1 MNAKVKETVLGTI
14 QSGFP
19 IAPDPYGAL
28 AEQLGFERDE
38 VEKALLD
45 LREEGLV
52 RRIGASFDSK
62 RLGYSSTLCALAV
75 PPERADEVAAIINA
89 YPGVTHNYLRE
100 NRYNIWFTLIT
111 RSAEDRAR
119 ILGKIVEQSGC
130 DDLLDMPATKMYKIR
145 VDFGKGHG
153 KKAAGAQT
161 KPKGAGG
168 HAAAGHPGA
177 TAADARAFDGD
188 DAFDVALVRWA
199 QDDVVFDADG
209 TLVERPFEQGAA
221 LIARQ
226 IGREVTEDEVIDR
239 ILELK
244 ALKVIRRFGAMV
256 KHQKMGF
263 AFNGMTVWNVDDDR
277 LDEVGAA
284 FAGKPYVS
292 HCYTRLAKPTW
303 PYKIYAMT
311 HAQTQDEL
319 DGYVAEL
326 ADIARSEPLVLVS
339 TKEYKK
345 VSMRYFEE

>member
-19 IAPDPYGAL
+19 IVPDPYGTL
-28 AEQLGFERDE
+28 AEQLGLERGE

-45 LREEGLV
+45 LREKGLV

-62 RLGYSSTLCALAV
+62 RLGYSSTLCALAA

-111 RSAEDRAR
+111 RSSEDRAR
-119 ILGKIVEQSGC
+119 ILGQIVEQSGC
-130 DDLLDMPATKMYKIR
+130 GDLLDMPATKMYKIR

-153 KKAAGAQT
+153 KEATEAKGKAKDAGEHV
-161 KPKGAGG
+161 AGRFG
-168 HAAAGHPGA
+168 AAA
-177 TAADARAFDGD
+177 TDARAFDGD

-199 QDDVVFDADG
+199 QGDVAFDADG
-209 TLVERPFEQGAA
+209 ALVERPFEQGAA
-221 LIARQ
+221 LVGKQ
-226 IGREVTEDEVIDR
+226 IGREVTENEAIAR
-239 ILELK
+239 ILELR
-244 ALKVIRRFGAMV
+244 ALKAIRRFGAMV

-263 AFNGMTVWNVDDDR
+263 AFNGMTVWDVDDGR

-284 FAGKPYVS
+284 FAEKPYVS
-292 HCYTRLAKPTW
+292 HCYARLAKPTW
-303 PYKIYAMT
+303 PYKIYAMA

-326 ADIARSEPLVLVS
+326 GEIARSEPLVLVS

>member
-1 MNAKVKETVLGTI
+1 MNAKVEETVLGTI

-19 IAPDPYGAL
+19 IGPDPYGTL
-28 AEQLGFERDE
+28 AEQLGLERDE

-62 RLGYSSTLCALAV
+62 RLGYSSTLCALAA

-111 RSAEDRAR
+111 RSSEDRAR
-119 ILGKIVEQSGC
+119 ILGQIVEQSGC
-130 DDLLDMPATKMYKIR
+130 GDLLDMPATKMYKIR

-153 KKAAGAQT
+153 KKATEAKAKAKDAGEHV
-161 KPKGAGG
+161 AGRFG
-168 HAAAGHPGA
+168 AAA
-177 TAADARAFDGD
+177 TDARAFGGD

-199 QDDVVFDADG
+199 QGDVAFDADG
-209 TLVERPFEQGAA
+209 ALVERPFEQGAA
-221 LIARQ
+221 LVGKQ
-226 IGREVTEDEVIDR
+226 IGREVTENEVIAR
-239 ILELK
+239 ILELR
-244 ALKVIRRFGAMV
+244 ALKAIRRFGAMV

-263 AFNGMTVWNVDDDR
+263 AFNGMTVWNVDDGR

-284 FAGKPYVS
+284 FAEKPYVS

-303 PYKIYAMT
+303 PYKIYAMA

-326 ADIARSEPLVLVS
+326 GEIAQAEPLVLVS

>member
-1 MNAKVKETVLGTI
+1 MDAKVKETVLGTI

-28 AEQLGFERDE
+28 AEQLGFGRDE

-62 RLGYSSTLCALAV
+62 LLGYSSTLCALAV

-111 RSAEDRAR
+111 RSSEDRAR
-119 ILGKIVEQSGC
+119 ILGQIVEQSGC
-130 DDLLDMPATKMYKIR
+130 GDLLDMPATKMYKIR

-153 KKAAGAQT
+153 KKATEAKAKAKDAGEHVAGRF
-161 KPKGAGG
+161 GA
-168 HAAAGHPGA
+168 
-177 TAADARAFDGD
+177 AADARAFDGD

-199 QDDVVFDADG
+199 QDDVAFDADG
-209 TLVERPFEQGAA
+209 ALVERPFEQGAA

-284 FAGKPYVS
+284 FAEKPYVS

>member
-119 ILGKIVEQSGC
+119 ILGKIVEKSGC

-153 KKAAGAQT
+153 KKATEAKAKAKDAGEHVAGRF
-161 KPKGAGG
+161 GA
-168 HAAAGHPGA
+168 
-177 TAADARAFDGD
+177 AADARAFDGD

-199 QDDVVFDADG
+199 QDDVAFDADG
-209 TLVERPFEQGAA
+209 ALVERPFEQGAA
-221 LIARQ
+221 LVGKQ
-226 IGREVTEDEVIDR
+226 IGREVTENEVIVR
-239 ILELK
+239 ILELR

-263 AFNGMTVWNVDDDR
+263 AFNGMTVWNVDDGR

-284 FAGKPYVS
+284 FAEKPYVS

-326 ADIARSEPLVLVS
+326 ADIAQAEPLVLVS

>member
-1 MNAKVKETVLGTI
+1 MNAKVEEEVLGTI

-19 IAPDPYGAL
+19 IVPDPYGTL
-28 AEQLGFERDE
+28 AEQLGLERNE

-62 RLGYSSTLCALAV
+62 RLGYSSTLCALAA

-111 RSAEDRAR
+111 RSSEDRAR
-119 ILGKIVEQSGC
+119 ILGQIVKQSGC
-130 DDLLDMPATKMYKIR
+130 GDLLDMPATKMYKIR

-153 KKAAGAQT
+153 KKATEAKAKAKDAGEHV
-161 KPKGAGG
+161 AGRFG
-168 HAAAGHPGA
+168 AAA
-177 TAADARAFDGD
+177 TDARAFGGD

-199 QDDVVFDADG
+199 QGDVAFDANG
-209 TLVERPFEQGAA
+209 ALVERPFEQGAA
-221 LIARQ
+221 LVGKQ
-226 IGREVTEDEVIDR
+226 IGREVTENEVIAR
-239 ILELK
+239 ILELR
-244 ALKVIRRFGAMV
+244 ALKAIRRFGAMV

-263 AFNGMTVWNVDDDR
+263 AFNGMTVWNVDDGR

-284 FAGKPYVS
+284 FAEKPYVS

-303 PYKIYAMT
+303 PYKIYAMA

-326 ADIARSEPLVLVS
+326 GEIAQAEPLVLVS

>member
-1 MNAKVKETVLGTI
+1 MNAKVEETVLGTI

-19 IAPDPYGAL
+19 IVPDPYGTL
-28 AEQLGFERDE
+28 AEQLGLERDE

-62 RLGYSSTLCALAV
+62 HLGYSSTLCALAA

-111 RSAEDRAR
+111 RSSEDRAR
-119 ILGKIVEQSGC
+119 ILGQIVEQSGC
-130 DDLLDMPATKMYKIR
+130 GDLLDMPATKMYKIR

-153 KKAAGAQT
+153 KKATEAKAKAKDAGEHV
-161 KPKGAGG
+161 AGRFG
-168 HAAAGHPGA
+168 AAA
-177 TAADARAFDGD
+177 TDARAFDGD

-199 QDDVVFDADG
+199 QGDVAFDADG
-209 TLVERPFEQGAA
+209 ALVERPFEQGAA
-221 LIARQ
+221 LVGKQ
-226 IGREVTEDEVIDR
+226 IGREVTENEVIAR
-239 ILELK
+239 ILELR
-244 ALKVIRRFGAMV
+244 ALKAIRRFGAMV

-263 AFNGMTVWNVDDDR
+263 AFNGMTVWNVDDGR

-284 FAGKPYVS
+284 FAEKPYVS

-303 PYKIYAMT
+303 PYKIYAMA

-326 ADIARSEPLVLVS
+326 GEIAQAEPLVLVS

>member
-1 MNAKVKETVLGTI
+1 MNAKVEETVLGTI

-19 IAPDPYGAL
+19 IVPDPYGTL
-28 AEQLGFERDE
+28 AEQLGLERDE

-62 RLGYSSTLCALAV
+62 RLGYSSTLCALAA

-111 RSAEDRAR
+111 RSSEDRAR
-119 ILGKIVEQSGC
+119 ILGQIVEQSGC
-130 DDLLDMPATKMYKIR
+130 GDLLDMPATKMYKIR

-153 KKAAGAQT
+153 KKATEAKAKAKDAGEHV
-161 KPKGAGG
+161 AGRFG
-168 HAAAGHPGA
+168 AAA
-177 TAADARAFDGD
+177 TDARAFGGD

-199 QDDVVFDADG
+199 QGDVAFDADG
-209 TLVERPFEQGAA
+209 ALVERPFEQGAA
-221 LIARQ
+221 LVGKQ
-226 IGREVTEDEVIDR
+226 IGREVTENEVIAR
-239 ILELK
+239 ILELR
-244 ALKVIRRFGAMV
+244 ALKAIRRFGAMV

-263 AFNGMTVWNVDDDR
+263 AFNGMAVWNVDDGR

-284 FAGKPYVS
+284 FAEKPYVS

-303 PYKIYAMT
+303 PYKIYAMA

-326 ADIARSEPLVLVS
+326 GKIAQAEPLVLVS

>member
-1 MNAKVKETVLGTI
+1 MDAKVKKTVLGTI

-28 AEQLGFERDE
+28 ADQLGFERDE

-62 RLGYSSTLCALAV
+62 RLGYSSTLCALAA

-111 RSAEDRAR
+111 RSSEDRAR
-119 ILGKIVEQSGC
+119 ILGQIVEQSGC

-153 KKAAGAQT
+153 KKATEAKAEAKDAGEHV
-161 KPKGAGG
+161 AGRFG
-168 HAAAGHPGA
+168 AAA
-177 TAADARAFDGD
+177 TDARAFDGD

-263 AFNGMTVWNVDDDR
+263 AFNGMTVWSVDDGR

-284 FAGKPYVS
+284 FAEKPYVS

>member
-1 MNAKVKETVLGTI
+1 MNAKVEETVLGTI

-19 IAPDPYGAL
+19 IVPDPYGTL
-28 AEQLGFERDE
+28 AEQLGLERDE

-62 RLGYSSTLCALAV
+62 RLGYSSTLCALAA

-89 YPGVTHNYLRE
+89 YPSVTHNYLRE

-111 RSAEDRAR
+111 RSSEDRAR
-119 ILGKIVEQSGC
+119 ILGQIVEQSGC
-130 DDLLDMPATKMYKIR
+130 GDLLDMPATKMYKIR

-153 KKAAGAQT
+153 KKATEAKAKAKDAGEHV
-161 KPKGAGG
+161 AGRFG
-168 HAAAGHPGA
+168 AAA
-177 TAADARAFDGD
+177 TDARAFGGD

-199 QDDVVFDADG
+199 QGDVAFDADG
-209 TLVERPFEQGAA
+209 ALVERPFEQGAA
-221 LIARQ
+221 LVGKQ
-226 IGREVTEDEVIDR
+226 IGREVTENEVIAR
-239 ILELK
+239 ILELR
-244 ALKVIRRFGAMV
+244 ALKAIRRFGAMV

-263 AFNGMTVWNVDDDR
+263 AFNGMTVWNVDDGR

-284 FAGKPYVS
+284 FAEKPYVS

-303 PYKIYAMT
+303 PYKIYAMA

-326 ADIARSEPLVLVS
+326 GEIAQAEPLVLVS

>member
-1 MNAKVKETVLGTI
+1 MNAKVEETVLGTI

-19 IAPDPYGAL
+19 IVPDPYGTL
-28 AEQLGFERDE
+28 AEQLGLERGE

-62 RLGYSSTLCALAV
+62 RLGYSSTLCALAA

-111 RSAEDRAR
+111 RSSEDRAR
-119 ILGKIVEQSGC
+119 ILGQIVEQSGC
-130 DDLLDMPATKMYKIR
+130 GDLLDMPATKMYKIR

-153 KKAAGAQT
+153 KKATEAKAKAKDAGEHV
-161 KPKGAGG
+161 AGRFG
-168 HAAAGHPGA
+168 AAA
-177 TAADARAFDGD
+177 TDARAFDGD

-199 QDDVVFDADG
+199 QGDVAFDADG
-209 TLVERPFEQGAA
+209 ALVERPFEQGAA
-221 LIARQ
+221 LVGKQ
-226 IGREVTEDEVIDR
+226 IGREVTEDEVISR

-244 ALKVIRRFGAMV
+244 ELKVIRRFGAMV

-263 AFNGMTVWNVDDDR
+263 AYNGMTVWNVDDER
-277 LDEVGAA
+277 LDEVGVA
-284 FAGKPYVS
+284 FAEKPYVS

-303 PYKIYAMT
+303 PYKIYAMA

-326 ADIARSEPLVLVS
+326 GEIAQAEPLVLVS

>member
-1 MNAKVKETVLGTI
+1 MNAKVEETVLGTI

-19 IAPDPYGAL
+19 IVPDPYGTL
-28 AEQLGFERDE
+28 AEQLGLERDE

-62 RLGYSSTLCALAV
+62 RLGYSSTLCALAA

-111 RSAEDRAR
+111 RSSEDRAR
-119 ILGKIVEQSGC
+119 ILGQIVEQSGC
-130 DDLLDMPATKMYKIR
+130 GDLLDMPATKMYKIR

-153 KKAAGAQT
+153 KKATEAKAKAKDAGEHV
-161 KPKGAGG
+161 AGRFG
-168 HAAAGHPGA
+168 AAA
-177 TAADARAFDGD
+177 TDARAFGGD

-199 QDDVVFDADG
+199 QGDVAFDADG
-209 TLVERPFEQGAA
+209 ALVERPFEQGAA
-221 LIARQ
+221 LVGKQ
-226 IGREVTEDEVIDR
+226 IGREVTENEVIAR
-239 ILELK
+239 ILELRAVK
-244 ALKVIRRFGAMV
+244 AIRRFGAMV

-263 AFNGMTVWNVDDDR
+263 AFNGMTVWNVDDGR

-284 FAGKPYVS
+284 FAEKPYVS

-303 PYKIYAMT
+303 PYKIYAMA

-326 ADIARSEPLVLVS
+326 GEIAQAEPLVLVS

>member
-1 MNAKVKETVLGTI
+1 MNAKVEETVLGTI

-19 IAPDPYGAL
+19 IVPDPYGTL
-28 AEQLGFERDE
+28 AEQLGLERGE
-38 VEKALLD
+38 VEKTLLD
-45 LREEGLV
+45 LRKEGLV

-62 RLGYSSTLCALAV
+62 RLGYSSTLCALAA

-111 RSAEDRAR
+111 RSSEDRAR
-119 ILGKIVEQSGC
+119 ILGQIVEQSGC
-130 DDLLDMPATKMYKIR
+130 GDLLDMPATKMYKIR

-153 KKAAGAQT
+153 KKATEAKAKAKDAGEHV
-161 KPKGAGG
+161 AGRFG
-168 HAAAGHPGA
+168 AAA
-177 TAADARAFDGD
+177 TDARAFGGD

-199 QDDVVFDADG
+199 QGDVAFDADG
-209 TLVERPFEQGAA
+209 ALVERPFEQGAA
-221 LIARQ
+221 LVGKQ
-226 IGREVTEDEVIDR
+226 IGREVTENEVIAR
-239 ILELK
+239 ILELR
-244 ALKVIRRFGAMV
+244 ALKAIRRFGAMV

-263 AFNGMTVWNVDDDR
+263 AFNGMTVWNVDDGR

-284 FAGKPYVS
+284 FAEKPYVS

-303 PYKIYAMT
+303 PYKIYAMA

-326 ADIARSEPLVLVS
+326 GEIAQAEPLVLVS

>member
-1 MNAKVKETVLGTI
+1 MNAKVEETVLGTI

-19 IAPDPYGAL
+19 IVPDPYGTL
-28 AEQLGFERDE
+28 AEQLGLERGE

-62 RLGYSSTLCALAV
+62 RLGYSSTLCALAA

-111 RSAEDRAR
+111 RSSEDRAR
-119 ILGKIVEQSGC
+119 ILGQIVEQSGC
-130 DDLLDMPATKMYKIR
+130 GDLLDMPATKMYKIR

-153 KKAAGAQT
+153 KKATEAKAKAKDAGEHV
-161 KPKGAGG
+161 AGRFG
-168 HAAAGHPGA
+168 AAA
-177 TAADARAFDGD
+177 TDARAFDGD

-199 QDDVVFDADG
+199 QGDVAFDADG
-209 TLVERPFEQGAA
+209 ALVERPFEQGAA
-221 LIARQ
+221 LVGKQ
-226 IGREVTEDEVIDR
+226 IGREVTENEVIAR
-239 ILELK
+239 ILELR
-244 ALKVIRRFGAMV
+244 ALKAIRRFGAMV

-263 AFNGMTVWNVDDDR
+263 AFNGMTVWNVDDGR
-277 LDEVGAA
+277 LDDVGAA
-284 FAGKPYVS
+284 FAEKPYVS

-303 PYKIYAMT
+303 PYKIYAMA

-326 ADIARSEPLVLVS
+326 GEIAQAEPLVLVS

>member
-1 MNAKVKETVLGTI
+1 MC
-14 QSGFP
+14 SS
-19 IAPDPYGAL
+19 
-28 AEQLGFERDE
+28 
-38 VEKALLD
+38 D
-45 LREEGLV
+45 L
-52 RRIGASFDSK
+52 
-62 RLGYSSTLCALAV
+62 
-75 PPERADEVAAIINA
+75 
-89 YPGVTHNYLRE
+89 
-100 NRYNIWFTLIT
+100 
-111 RSAEDRAR
+111 
-119 ILGKIVEQSGC
+119 
-130 DDLLDMPATKMYKIR
+130 
-145 VDFGKGHG
+145 
-153 KKAAGAQT
+153 
-161 KPKGAGG
+161 
-168 HAAAGHPGA
+168 
-177 TAADARAFDGD
+177 DARAFDGD

-226 IGREVTEDEVIDR
+226 IGREVAEDEVIDR

-284 FAGKPYVS
+284 FAEKPYVS
-292 HCYTRLAKPTW
+292 HCYTRLAQPTW

-326 ADIARSEPLVLVS
+326 ADIAQAEPLVLVS

>member
-1 MNAKVKETVLGTI
+1 MNAKVEETVLGTI

-19 IAPDPYGAL
+19 IVPDPYGTL
-28 AEQLGFERDE
+28 AEQLGLERGE
-38 VEKALLD
+38 VEKTLLD

-62 RLGYSSTLCALAV
+62 RLGYSSTLCALAA

-111 RSAEDRAR
+111 RSSEDRAR
-119 ILGKIVEQSGC
+119 ILGQIVEQSGC
-130 DDLLDMPATKMYKIR
+130 GDLLDMPATKMYKIR

-153 KKAAGAQT
+153 KKATEAKAKAKDAGEHV
-161 KPKGAGG
+161 AGRFG
-168 HAAAGHPGA
+168 AAA
-177 TAADARAFDGD
+177 TDARAFGGD

-199 QDDVVFDADG
+199 QGDVAFDANG
-209 TLVERPFEQGAA
+209 ALVERPFEQGAA
-221 LIARQ
+221 LVGKQ
-226 IGREVTEDEVIDR
+226 IGREVTENEVIAR
-239 ILELK
+239 ILELR
-244 ALKVIRRFGAMV
+244 ALKAIRRFGAMV

-263 AFNGMTVWNVDDDR
+263 AFNGMTVWNVDDGR

-284 FAGKPYVS
+284 FAEKPYVS

-303 PYKIYAMT
+303 PYKIYAMA

-326 ADIARSEPLVLVS
+326 GEIAQAEPLVLVS

>member
-75 PPERADEVAAIINA
+75 LPERADEVAAIINA

-119 ILGKIVEQSGC
+119 ILGKIVEKSGC

-153 KKAAGAQT
+153 KKATEAKAEAKDAGEHV
-161 KPKGAGG
+161 AGRFG
-168 HAAAGHPGA
+168 AAA
-177 TAADARAFDGD
+177 TDARAFDGD

-226 IGREVTEDEVIDR
+226 IGREVTEEEVIDR

-263 AFNGMTVWNVDDDR
+263 AFNGMTVWNVDDGR

-292 HCYTRLAKPTW
+292 HCYTRLAQPTW

-326 ADIARSEPLVLVS
+326 ADIAQAEPLVLVS

>member
-1 MNAKVKETVLGTI
+1 MNAKVEETVLGTI

-19 IAPDPYGAL
+19 IVPDPYGTL
-28 AEQLGFERDE
+28 AEQLGLERDE

-62 RLGYSSTLCALAV
+62 RLGYSSTLCALAA

-111 RSAEDRAR
+111 RSSEDRAR
-119 ILGKIVEQSGC
+119 ILGQIVEQSGC
-130 DDLLDMPATKMYKIR
+130 GDLLDMPATKMYKIR

-153 KKAAGAQT
+153 KKATEAKAKAKDAGEHV
-161 KPKGAGG
+161 AGRFG
-168 HAAAGHPGA
+168 AAA
-177 TAADARAFDGD
+177 TDARAFGGD

-199 QDDVVFDADG
+199 QGDVAFDADG
-209 TLVERPFEQGAA
+209 ALVERPFEQGAA
-221 LIARQ
+221 LVGKQ
-226 IGREVTEDEVIDR
+226 IGREVTENEVIAR
-239 ILELK
+239 ILELR
-244 ALKVIRRFGAMV
+244 ALKAIRRFGAMV

-263 AFNGMTVWNVDDDR
+263 AFNGMTVWNVDDGR

-284 FAGKPYVS
+284 FAEKPYVS
-292 HCYTRLAKPTW
+292 HCYTRLAKPIW
-303 PYKIYAMT
+303 PYKIYAMA

-326 ADIARSEPLVLVS
+326 GEIAQAEPLVLVS

>member
-1 MNAKVKETVLGTI
+1 MNAKVEETVLGTI

-19 IAPDPYGAL
+19 IVPDPYGTL
-28 AEQLGFERDE
+28 AEQLGLERGE

-62 RLGYSSTLCALAV
+62 RLGYSSTLCALAA

-111 RSAEDRAR
+111 RSSEDRAR
-119 ILGKIVEQSGC
+119 ILGQIVEQSGC
-130 DDLLDMPATKMYKIR
+130 GDLLDMPATKMYKIR

-153 KKAAGAQT
+153 KKATEAKAKAKDAGEHVAERF
-161 KPKGAGG
+161 G
-168 HAAAGHPGA
+168 AAA
-177 TAADARAFDGD
+177 TDARAFDGD

-199 QDDVVFDADG
+199 QGDVAFDADG
-209 TLVERPFEQGAA
+209 ALVERPFEQGAA
-221 LIARQ
+221 LVGKQ
-226 IGREVTEDEVIDR
+226 IGREVTENEVIAR
-239 ILELK
+239 ILELR
-244 ALKVIRRFGAMV
+244 ALKAIRRFGAMV

-263 AFNGMTVWNVDDDR
+263 AFNGMTVWNVDDGR

-284 FAGKPYVS
+284 FAEKPYVS
-292 HCYTRLAKPTW
+292 HCYARLAKPTW
-303 PYKIYAMT
+303 LYKIYAMA

-326 ADIARSEPLVLVS
+326 GEIAQAEPLVLVS

>member
-1 MNAKVKETVLGTI
+1 MNAKVEETVLGTI

-19 IAPDPYGAL
+19 IVPDPYGTL
-28 AEQLGFERDE
+28 AEQLGLERGE

-62 RLGYSSTLCALAV
+62 RLGYSSTLCALAA
-75 PPERADEVAAIINA
+75 PLERADEVAAIINA

-111 RSAEDRAR
+111 RSSEDRAR
-119 ILGKIVEQSGC
+119 ILGQIVEQSGC
-130 DDLLDMPATKMYKIR
+130 GDLLDMPATKMYKIR

-153 KKAAGAQT
+153 KKATEAKAKAKDAGEHV
-161 KPKGAGG
+161 AGRFG
-168 HAAAGHPGA
+168 AAA
-177 TAADARAFDGD
+177 TDARAFDGD

-199 QDDVVFDADG
+199 QGDVAFDADG
-209 TLVERPFEQGAA
+209 ALVERPFEQGAA
-221 LIARQ
+221 LVGKQ
-226 IGREVTEDEVIDR
+226 IGREVTENEVIAR
-239 ILELK
+239 ILELR
-244 ALKVIRRFGAMV
+244 ALKAIRRFGAMV

-263 AFNGMTVWNVDDDR
+263 AFNGMTVWNVDDGR

-284 FAGKPYVS
+284 FAEKPYVS

-303 PYKIYAMT
+303 PYKIYAMA

-326 ADIARSEPLVLVS
+326 GEIAQAEPLVLVS

>member
-28 AEQLGFERDE
+28 ADQLGFERDE

-119 ILGKIVEQSGC
+119 ILGKIVEKSGC

-153 KKAAGAQT
+153 KKATEAKAKAKDAGEHVAGRS
-161 KPKGAGG
+161 GA
-168 HAAAGHPGA
+168 
-177 TAADARAFDGD
+177 AADARAFDGD

-209 TLVERPFEQGAA
+209 TLAERPFEQGAA

-226 IGREVTEDEVIDR
+226 IGREVAEDEVIDR

-244 ALKVIRRFGAMV
+244 ALKVIRRFGAMA

-292 HCYTRLAKPTW
+292 HCYTRLAQPTW
-303 PYKIYAMT
+303 PYKIYAMA

-326 ADIARSEPLVLVS
+326 ADIAQAEPLVLVS

>member
-28 AEQLGFERDE
+28 ADQLGFERDE

-119 ILGKIVEQSGC
+119 ILGQIVEKSGC
-130 DDLLDMPATKMYKIR
+130 DDLLDMPATNMYKIR

-153 KKAAGAQT
+153 KKATEAKAKAKDAGEHVAGRS
-161 KPKGAGG
+161 GA
-168 HAAAGHPGA
+168 
-177 TAADARAFDGD
+177 AADARAFDGD

-209 TLVERPFEQGAA
+209 TLAERPFEQGAA

-292 HCYTRLAKPTW
+292 HCYTRLAQPTW

-326 ADIARSEPLVLVS
+326 ADIAQAEPLVLVS

>member
-1 MNAKVKETVLGTI
+1 MNAKVEETVLGTI

-19 IAPDPYGAL
+19 IVPDPYGTL
-28 AEQLGFERDE
+28 AEQLGLERDE

-45 LREEGLV
+45 LCEEGLV

-62 RLGYSSTLCALAV
+62 RLGYSSTLCALAA

-111 RSAEDRAR
+111 RSSEDRAR
-119 ILGKIVEQSGC
+119 ILGQIVKQSGC
-130 DDLLDMPATKMYKIR
+130 GDLLDMPATKMYKIR

-153 KKAAGAQT
+153 KKATEAKAKAKDAGEHV
-161 KPKGAGG
+161 AGRFG
-168 HAAAGHPGA
+168 AAA
-177 TAADARAFDGD
+177 TDARAFGGD

-199 QDDVVFDADG
+199 QGDVAFDADG
-209 TLVERPFEQGAA
+209 ALVERPFEQGAA
-221 LIARQ
+221 LVGKQ
-226 IGREVTEDEVIDR
+226 IGREVTENEVIAR
-239 ILELK
+239 ILELR

-263 AFNGMTVWNVDDDR
+263 AFNGMTVWNVDDGR
-277 LDEVGAA
+277 LDKVGAA
-284 FAGKPYVS
+284 FAEKPYVS

-303 PYKIYAMT
+303 PYKIYAMV

-326 ADIARSEPLVLVS
+326 GEIAQAEPLVLVS

>member
-1 MNAKVKETVLGTI
+1 MNAKVEETVLGTI

-19 IAPDPYGAL
+19 IVPDPYGTL
-28 AEQLGFERDE
+28 AEQLGLERDE

-62 RLGYSSTLCALAV
+62 RLGYSSTLCALAA

-111 RSAEDRAR
+111 RSSEDRAR
-119 ILGKIVEQSGC
+119 ILGQIVEQSGC
-130 DDLLDMPATKMYKIR
+130 GDLLDMPATKMYKIR

-153 KKAAGAQT
+153 KKATEAKAKAKDAGEHV
-161 KPKGAGG
+161 AGRFG
-168 HAAAGHPGA
+168 AAA
-177 TAADARAFDGD
+177 TDARAFGGD

-199 QDDVVFDADG
+199 QGDVAFDADG
-209 TLVERPFEQGAA
+209 ALVERPFEQGAA
-221 LIARQ
+221 LVGKQ
-226 IGREVTEDEVIDR
+226 IGREVTENEVIAR
-239 ILELK
+239 ILELR

-263 AFNGMTVWNVDDDR
+263 ASNGMTVWNVDDGR

-284 FAGKPYVS
+284 FAEKPYVS

-303 PYKIYAMT
+303 PYKIYAMA

-326 ADIARSEPLVLVS
+326 GEIAQAEPLVLVS

>member
-1 MNAKVKETVLGTI
+1 MNAKVEETVLGTI

-19 IAPDPYGAL
+19 IVPDPYGTL
-28 AEQLGFERDE
+28 AEQLGLERDE

-62 RLGYSSTLCALAV
+62 RLGYSSTLCALAA

-111 RSAEDRAR
+111 RSSEDRAR
-119 ILGKIVEQSGC
+119 ILGQIVEQSGC
-130 DDLLDMPATKMYKIR
+130 GDLLDMPATKMYKIR

-153 KKAAGAQT
+153 KKATEAKAKAKDAGEHV
-161 KPKGAGG
+161 AGRFG
-168 HAAAGHPGA
+168 AAA
-177 TAADARAFDGD
+177 TDARAFDGD

-199 QDDVVFDADG
+199 QGDVAFDADG
-209 TLVERPFEQGAA
+209 ALVERPFEQGAA
-221 LIARQ
+221 LVGKQ
-226 IGREVTEDEVIDR
+226 IGREVTENEVIAR
-239 ILELK
+239 ILELR
-244 ALKVIRRFGAMV
+244 ALKAIRRFGAMV

-263 AFNGMTVWNVDDDR
+263 AFNGMTVWNADDGR

-284 FAGKPYVS
+284 FAEKPYVS
-292 HCYTRLAKPTW
+292 HCYARLAKPTW
-303 PYKIYAMT
+303 PYKIYAMA

-326 ADIARSEPLVLVS
+326 GEIAQAEPLVLVS

>member
-1 MNAKVKETVLGTI
+1 MNAKVEETVLGTI

-19 IAPDPYGAL
+19 IVPDPYGTL
-28 AEQLGFERDE
+28 AEQLGLERGE

-62 RLGYSSTLCALAV
+62 RLGYSSTLCALAA

-111 RSAEDRAR
+111 RSSEDRAR
-119 ILGKIVEQSGC
+119 ILGQIVEQSGC
-130 DDLLDMPATKMYKIR
+130 GDLLDMPATKMYKIR

-153 KKAAGAQT
+153 KKATEAKAKAKDAGEHV
-161 KPKGAGG
+161 AGRFG
-168 HAAAGHPGA
+168 AAA
-177 TAADARAFDGD
+177 TDARAFDGD

-199 QDDVVFDADG
+199 QGDVAFDADG
-209 TLVERPFEQGAA
+209 ALVERPFEQGAA
-221 LIARQ
+221 LVGKQ
-226 IGREVTEDEVIDR
+226 IGREVTENEVIAR
-239 ILELK
+239 ILELR
-244 ALKVIRRFGAMV
+244 ALKAIRRFGAMV

-263 AFNGMTVWNVDDDR
+263 AFNGMTVWNVDDGR

-284 FAGKPYVS
+284 FAEKPYVS

-303 PYKIYAMT
+303 PYKIYAMA

-326 ADIARSEPLVLVS
+326 GEIAQAEPLVLVS

>member
-1 MNAKVKETVLGTI
+1 MNAKVEETVLGTI

-19 IAPDPYGAL
+19 TVPDPYGTL
-28 AEQLGFERDE
+28 ADQLGLERDE

-62 RLGYSSTLCALAV
+62 RLGYSSTLCALAA

-111 RSAEDRAR
+111 RSSEDRAR
-119 ILGKIVEQSGC
+119 ILGQIVEQSGC
-130 DDLLDMPATKMYKIR
+130 GDLLDMPATKMYKIR

-153 KKAAGAQT
+153 KKATEAKAKAKDAGEHV
-161 KPKGAGG
+161 AGRFG
-168 HAAAGHPGA
+168 AAA
-177 TAADARAFDGD
+177 TDARAFGGD

-199 QDDVVFDADG
+199 QGDVAFDADG
-209 TLVERPFEQGAA
+209 VLVERPFEQGAA
-221 LIARQ
+221 LVGKQ
-226 IGREVTEDEVIDR
+226 IGREVTENEVIAR
-239 ILELK
+239 ILELR
-244 ALKVIRRFGAMV
+244 ALKAIRRFGAMV

-263 AFNGMTVWNVDDDR
+263 AFNGMTVWNVDDGR

-284 FAGKPYVS
+284 FAEKPYVS

-303 PYKIYAMT
+303 PYKIYAMA

-326 ADIARSEPLVLVS
+326 GEIAQAEPLVLVS

>member
-1 MNAKVKETVLGTI
+1 MNAKVEETVLGTI

-19 IAPDPYGAL
+19 IVPDPYGTL
-28 AEQLGFERDE
+28 AEQLGLERDE

-62 RLGYSSTLCALAV
+62 RLGYSSTLCALAA

-111 RSAEDRAR
+111 RSSEDRAR
-119 ILGKIVEQSGC
+119 ILGQIVEQSGC
-130 DDLLDMPATKMYKIR
+130 GDLLDMPATKMYKIR

-153 KKAAGAQT
+153 KKATEAKAKAKDAGEYVAGRF
-161 KPKGAGG
+161 GAV
-168 HAAAGHPGA
+168 A
-177 TAADARAFDGD
+177 TDACAFDGD

-199 QDDVVFDADG
+199 QGDVAFDADG

-221 LIARQ
+221 LVGKQ
-226 IGREVTEDEVIDR
+226 IGREVTENEVIAR
-239 ILELK
+239 ILELR
-244 ALKVIRRFGAMV
+244 ALKAIRRFGAMV

-263 AFNGMTVWNVDDDR
+263 AFNGMTVWNVDDGR

-284 FAGKPYVS
+284 FAEKPYVS
-292 HCYTRLAKPTW
+292 HCYARLAKPTW
-303 PYKIYAMT
+303 PYKIYAMA

-326 ADIARSEPLVLVS
+326 GEIAQAEPLVLVS

>member
-1 MNAKVKETVLGTI
+1 MNAKVEETVLGTI

-19 IAPDPYGAL
+19 IVPDPYGTL
-28 AEQLGFERDE
+28 AEQLGLERDE

-62 RLGYSSTLCALAV
+62 RLGYSSTLCALAA

-111 RSAEDRAR
+111 RSSEDRAR
-119 ILGKIVEQSGC
+119 ILGQIVEQSGC
-130 DDLLDMPATKMYKIR
+130 GDLLDMPATKMYKIR
-145 VDFGKGHG
+145 VDFGKEHG
-153 KKAAGAQT
+153 KKATEAKAKAKDAGEHV
-161 KPKGAGG
+161 AGRFG
-168 HAAAGHPGA
+168 AAA
-177 TAADARAFDGD
+177 TDARAFGGD

-199 QDDVVFDADG
+199 QGDVAFDADG
-209 TLVERPFEQGAA
+209 ALVERPFEQGAA
-221 LIARQ
+221 LVGKQ
-226 IGREVTEDEVIDR
+226 IGREVTENEVIAR
-239 ILELK
+239 ILELR
-244 ALKVIRRFGAMV
+244 ALKAIRRFGAMV

-263 AFNGMTVWNVDDDR
+263 AFNGMTVWNVDDGR

-284 FAGKPYVS
+284 FAEKPYVS

-303 PYKIYAMT
+303 PYKIYAMA

-326 ADIARSEPLVLVS
+326 GEIAQAEPLVLVS

>member
-1 MNAKVKETVLGTI
+1 MNAKVEETVLGTI

-19 IAPDPYGAL
+19 IVPDPYGTL
-28 AEQLGFERDE
+28 AEQLGLERGE

-62 RLGYSSTLCALAV
+62 RLGYSSTLCALAA

-111 RSAEDRAR
+111 RSSEDRAR
-119 ILGKIVEQSGC
+119 ILGQIVEQSGC
-130 DDLLDMPATKMYKIR
+130 GDLLDMPATKMYKIR

-153 KKAAGAQT
+153 KKATEAKGKAKDAGEHV
-161 KPKGAGG
+161 AGRFG
-168 HAAAGHPGA
+168 AAA
-177 TAADARAFDGD
+177 TDARAFGGD

-199 QDDVVFDADG
+199 QGDVAFDADG
-209 TLVERPFEQGAA
+209 ALVERPFEQGAA
-221 LIARQ
+221 LVGKQ
-226 IGREVTEDEVIDR
+226 IGREVTENEVIAR
-239 ILELK
+239 ILELR
-244 ALKVIRRFGAMV
+244 ALKAIRRFGAMV

-263 AFNGMTVWNVDDDR
+263 AFNGMTVWNVDDGR

-284 FAGKPYVS
+284 FAEKPYVS
-292 HCYTRLAKPTW
+292 HCYARLAKPTW
-303 PYKIYAMT
+303 PYKIYAMA

-326 ADIARSEPLVLVS
+326 GEIAQAEPLVLVS

>member
-1 MNAKVKETVLGTI
+1 MDAKVKETVLGTI

-28 AEQLGFERDE
+28 AEQLGFGREE
-38 VEKALLD
+38 VEEALLD

-52 RRIGASFDSK
+52 RRIGASFDSR

-119 ILGKIVEQSGC
+119 ILGQIVEQSGC
-130 DDLLDMPATKMYKIR
+130 GDLLDMPATKMYKIR

-153 KKAAGAQT
+153 KKATEAKAEAKDAGEHV
-161 KPKGAGG
+161 AGRF
-168 HAAAGHPGA
+168 GA

-263 AFNGMTVWNVDDDR
+263 AFNGMTVWNVDDGR

-292 HCYTRLAKPTW
+292 HCYTRLAQPTW

>member
-19 IAPDPYGAL
+19 IAPDPYGTL
-28 AEQLGFERDE
+28 AEQLGFGRDE

-62 RLGYSSTLCALAV
+62 RLGYSSTLCALAA

-111 RSAEDRAR
+111 RSSEDRAR
-119 ILGKIVEQSGC
+119 ILGQIVEQSGC

-153 KKAAGAQT
+153 KKATEAKAEAKDAGEHVT
-161 KPKGAGG
+161 GRFS
-168 HAAAGHPGA
+168 AAV
-177 TAADARAFDGD
+177 TDARAFDGD

-284 FAGKPYVS
+284 FAEKPYVS

>member
-1 MNAKVKETVLGTI
+1 MNAKVEETVLGTI

-19 IAPDPYGAL
+19 IVPDPYGTL
-28 AEQLGFERDE
+28 AEQLGLERDE

-62 RLGYSSTLCALAV
+62 RLGYSSTLCALAA

-111 RSAEDRAR
+111 RSSEDRAR
-119 ILGKIVEQSGC
+119 ILGQIVEQSGC
-130 DDLLDMPATKMYKIR
+130 GDLLDMPATKMYKVR

-153 KKAAGAQT
+153 KKATEAKAKAKDAGEHV
-161 KPKGAGG
+161 AGRFG
-168 HAAAGHPGA
+168 AAA
-177 TAADARAFDGD
+177 TDARAFDGD

-199 QDDVVFDADG
+199 QGDVAFDADG
-209 TLVERPFEQGAA
+209 ALVERPFEQGAA
-221 LIARQ
+221 LVGKQ
-226 IGREVTEDEVIDR
+226 IGREVTENEVIAR
-239 ILELK
+239 ILELR
-244 ALKVIRRFGAMV
+244 ALKAIRRFGAMV

-263 AFNGMTVWNVDDDR
+263 AFNGMTVWNVDDGR

-284 FAGKPYVS
+284 FAEKPYVS

-303 PYKIYAMT
+303 PYKIYAMA

-326 ADIARSEPLVLVS
+326 GEIAQAEPLVLVS

>member
-19 IAPDPYGAL
+19 IAADPYGTL
-28 AEQLGFERDE
+28 AEQLGLERDE

-62 RLGYSSTLCALAV
+62 RLRYSSTLCALAV

-130 DDLLDMPATKMYKIR
+130 GDLLDMPATKMYKIR

-153 KKAAGAQT
+153 KKATEAKAKAKDADEHVAGRF
-161 KPKGAGG
+161 G
-168 HAAAGHPGA
+168 AAA
-177 TAADARAFDGD
+177 TDARAFGGD

-199 QDDVVFDADG
+199 QGDVAFDADG
-209 TLVERPFEQGAA
+209 ALVERPFEQGAA
-221 LIARQ
+221 LVGKQ
-226 IGREVTEDEVIDR
+226 IGREVTENEVIAR
-239 ILELK
+239 ILELR
-244 ALKVIRRFGAMV
+244 ALKAIRRFGAMV

-263 AFNGMTVWNVDDDR
+263 AFNGMTVWNVDDGR

-311 HAQTQDEL
+311 HAQTQGEL

-326 ADIARSEPLVLVS
+326 AEIAQAEPLVLVS

>member
-1 MNAKVKETVLGTI
+1 MDAKVKETVLRTI

-28 AEQLGFERDE
+28 AEQLGFGRDE

-119 ILGKIVEQSGC
+119 ILGKIVEKSGC

-153 KKAAGAQT
+153 KKATEAKAEAKDAGEHV
-161 KPKGAGG
+161 AGRFG
-168 HAAAGHPGA
+168 AAA
-177 TAADARAFDGD
+177 TDARAFDGD

-263 AFNGMTVWNVDDDR
+263 AFNGMTVWNVDDGR

-292 HCYTRLAKPTW
+292 HCYTRLAQPTW

-326 ADIARSEPLVLVS
+326 ADIAQTEPLVLVS

>member
-1 MNAKVKETVLGTI
+1 MNAKVEETVLGTI

-19 IAPDPYGAL
+19 IVPDPYGTL
-28 AEQLGFERDE
+28 AEQLGLERGE

-62 RLGYSSTLCALAV
+62 RLGYSSTLCALAA

-111 RSAEDRAR
+111 RSSEDRAR
-119 ILGKIVEQSGC
+119 ILCQIVEQSGC
-130 DDLLDMPATKMYKIR
+130 SDLLDMPATKMYKIR

-153 KKAAGAQT
+153 KKATEAKAKAKDAGEHV
-161 KPKGAGG
+161 AGRFG
-168 HAAAGHPGA
+168 AAA
-177 TAADARAFDGD
+177 TDARAFDGD

-199 QDDVVFDADG
+199 QGDVAFDADG
-209 TLVERPFEQGAA
+209 ALVERPFEQGAA
-221 LIARQ
+221 LVGKQ
-226 IGREVTEDEVIDR
+226 IGREVTENEVIAR
-239 ILELK
+239 ILELR
-244 ALKVIRRFGAMV
+244 ALKAIRRFGAMV

-263 AFNGMTVWNVDDDR
+263 AFNGMTVWNVDDGR

-284 FAGKPYVS
+284 FAEKPYVS

-303 PYKIYAMT
+303 PYKIYAMA

-326 ADIARSEPLVLVS
+326 GEIAQAEPLVLVS

>member
-1 MNAKVKETVLGTI
+1 MNAKVEETVLGTI

-19 IAPDPYGAL
+19 IVPDPYGTL
-28 AEQLGFERDE
+28 AEQLGLERGE

-45 LREEGLV
+45 LREKGLV

-62 RLGYSSTLCALAV
+62 RLGYSSTLCALAA

-111 RSAEDRAR
+111 RSSEDRAR
-119 ILGKIVEQSGC
+119 ILGQIVEQSGC
-130 DDLLDMPATKMYKIR
+130 GDLLDMPATKMYKIR

-153 KKAAGAQT
+153 KKATEAKGKAKDAGEHV
-161 KPKGAGG
+161 AGRFG
-168 HAAAGHPGA
+168 AAA
-177 TAADARAFDGD
+177 TDARAFDGD

-199 QDDVVFDADG
+199 QGDVAFDADG
-209 TLVERPFEQGAA
+209 ALVERPFEQGAA
-221 LIARQ
+221 LVGKQ
-226 IGREVTEDEVIDR
+226 IGREVTENEVIAR
-239 ILELK
+239 ILELR
-244 ALKVIRRFGAMV
+244 ALKAIRRFGAMV

-263 AFNGMTVWNVDDDR
+263 AFNGMTVWNVDDGR

-284 FAGKPYVS
+284 FAEKPYVS

-303 PYKIYAMT
+303 PYKIYAMA

-326 ADIARSEPLVLVS
+326 GEIAQAEPLVLVS

>member
-1 MNAKVKETVLGTI
+1 MSAKVEETVLGTI

-19 IAPDPYGAL
+19 IVPDPYGTL
-28 AEQLGFERDE
+28 AEQLGLERDE

-62 RLGYSSTLCALAV
+62 RLGYSSTLCALAA

-111 RSAEDRAR
+111 RSSEDRAR
-119 ILGKIVEQSGC
+119 ILGQIVEQSGC
-130 DDLLDMPATKMYKIR
+130 GDLLDMPATKMYKIR

-153 KKAAGAQT
+153 KKATEAKAKAKDAGEHV
-161 KPKGAGG
+161 AGRFG
-168 HAAAGHPGA
+168 AAA
-177 TAADARAFDGD
+177 TDARAFGGD

-199 QDDVVFDADG
+199 QGDVAFDADG
-209 TLVERPFEQGAA
+209 ALVERPFEQGAA
-221 LIARQ
+221 LVGKQ
-226 IGREVTEDEVIDR
+226 IGREVTENEVIAR
-239 ILELK
+239 ILELR
-244 ALKVIRRFGAMV
+244 ALKAIRRFGAMV

-263 AFNGMTVWNVDDDR
+263 AFNGMTVWNVDDGR

-284 FAGKPYVS
+284 FAEKPYVS

-303 PYKIYAMT
+303 PYKIYAMA

-326 ADIARSEPLVLVS
+326 GEIAQAEPLVLVS

>member
-1 MNAKVKETVLGTI
+1 MA
-14 QSGFP
+14 
-19 IAPDPYGAL
+19 
-28 AEQLGFERDE
+28 RR
-38 VEKALLD
+38 
-45 LREEGLV
+45 LRE
-52 RRIGASFDSK
+52 RRPS
-62 RLGYSSTLCALAV
+62 RRV
-75 PPERADEVAAIINA
+75 PAD
-89 YPGVTHNYLRE
+89 
-100 NRYNIWFTLIT
+100 
-111 RSAEDRAR
+111 
-119 ILGKIVEQSGC
+119 
-130 DDLLDMPATKMYKIR
+130 
-145 VDFGKGHG
+145 
-153 KKAAGAQT
+153 
-161 KPKGAGG
+161 
-168 HAAAGHPGA
+168 
-177 TAADARAFDGD
+177 ADARAFDGD

-263 AFNGMTVWNVDDDR
+263 AFNGMTVWNVDDGR

-292 HCYTRLAKPTW
+292 HCYTRLAQPTW

-326 ADIARSEPLVLVS
+326 ADIAQAEPLVLVS